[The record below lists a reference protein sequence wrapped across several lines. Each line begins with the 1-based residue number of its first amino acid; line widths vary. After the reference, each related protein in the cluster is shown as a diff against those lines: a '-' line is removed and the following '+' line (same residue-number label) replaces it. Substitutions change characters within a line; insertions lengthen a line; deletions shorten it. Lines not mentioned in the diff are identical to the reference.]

1 MMDQTIT
8 DPVPV
13 FFYRSRPRIPEY
25 RPRMTAAPDLPSSL
39 ITVTLMPKT
48 GGLYDIFPG
57 NVCAAGQN

>member
-1 MMDQTIT
+1 
-8 DPVPV
+8 
-13 FFYRSRPRIPEY
+13 
-25 RPRMTAAPDLPSSL
+25 MTAAPDLPSSL